1 MNPALPLGPPPSG
14 GTVLNPLAIAA
25 TSPLQNAGFKLL
37 LLFLFFAFSRV
48 LDMTLPSL
56 HLPLI
61 LSLMVLLVTLAT
73 GGLARVAASPIGRL
87 MLAFTV
93 WMLVCLPFSQWKGG
107 SFEMLKEIWL
117 RSLLCFVMVAGLTLT
132 LRQVRAV
139 LVTLA
144 LASATQAIMAL
155 VVQHRV
161 AGRLGFPVG
170 QFGNPNDLAQALLI
184 GVAPLFLLGVPGG
197 NPFHKVLI
205 GGITLPLLLAIAQTG
220 SRAALLAVPLVAA
233 YVFFRVPP
241 VTRLVIVIGGLSA
254 GLLVMGMVPESVRS
268 RFWTLFDDA
277 ISSDEERMAVAS
289 REARKELF
297 KQSIKFTLQNPVF
310 GVGPGVFQHASVMDS
325 GSRGHRAM
333 WRETHNMYTQVS
345 SESGFPGALLYFTTL
360 WVCYRRLKSL
370 RVRSQGQPKLRELY
384 AVVVCCSASLLGFCI
399 MAAFSSI
406 AYFFLFPTLL
416 ATASALIPVGEA
428 ELARVGAEQR
438 QGVAANGAPAPV
450 PVNPQIP
457 EAAPE
462 AATVPAAKTRLTALE
477 RHQQSMSQ
485 RRP

>member
-1 MNPALPLGPPPSG
+1 MSAALPLGPPPNG
-14 GTVLNPLAIAA
+14 GRALNPLAIAA

-61 LSLMVLLVTLAT
+61 LSLMVLLVTVAT

-87 MLAFTV
+87 ILAFTI
-93 WMLVCLPFSQWKGG
+93 WMLICLPLSQWKGG

-144 LASATQAIMAL
+144 LASVTQAVMAL

-161 AGRLGFPVG
+161 VGRLGYPVG

-184 GVAPLFLLGVPGG
+184 GLAPLFLLGVPDG
-197 NPFHKVLI
+197 NPFRKILI
-205 GGITLPLLLAIAQTG
+205 GGLALPLLLAIAQTG
-220 SRAALLAVPLVAA
+220 SRAAVLALPLVAV

-241 VTRLVIVIGGLSA
+241 VTRLLMVILGLSA
-254 GLLVMGMVPESVRS
+254 GLLVMGMVPDSVRS

-277 ISSDEERMAVAS
+277 ISSDEDRMAVAS

-297 KQSIKFTLQNPVF
+297 KQSVKFTLQNPVF

-325 GSRGHRAM
+325 GSRGQRAM

-345 SESGFPGALLYFTTL
+345 SESGIPGALLYFGTL

-370 RVRSQGQPKLRELY
+370 RVRSQSHPQARELY
-384 AVVVCCSASLLGFCI
+384 AVVVCCSASLFGFAV

-406 AYFFLFPTLL
+406 AYFFIFPTLL
-416 ATASALIPVGEA
+416 AVASALMAAGEA
-428 ELARVGAEQR
+428 ELARVE
-438 QGVAANGAPAPV
+438 PAGG
-450 PVNPQIP
+450 P
-457 EAAPE
+457 EGKDAAAP
-462 AATVPAAKTRLTALE
+462 TSPPTPAKTRLTALE
-477 RHQQSMSQ
+477 RHQQAMSQ
-485 RRP
+485 RRR